1 MMTNAHDDN
10 LGLIRR
16 VGGRLNKRPGP
27 SGPRRS
33 SHRFRETRIGVAR
46 VRNGASMFAIPFSVN
61 MNESGQ
67 IGAGLALE
75 IRYRT
80 ID

>member
-1 MMTNAHDDN
+1 MMTTSAHKESWGPPEQAPRPHRGSPAIDCVN
-10 LGLIRR
+10 RGLACRACAIQ
-16 VGGRLNKRPGP
+16 VTK
-27 SGPRRS
+27 
-33 SHRFRETRIGVAR
+33 
-46 VRNGASMFAIPFSVN
+46 GASMFAIPFSVN

-75 IRYRT
+75 TRYRT